1 MPVQRF
7 RYRKQIANKTEFKY
21 RFKDDE
27 DRTVEKLPSEMTA
40 QELAVEIERQT
51 AKAKRYHSRFKFC
64 QEMQELLENELEE
77 RRSIAAKAIQIS

>member
-7 RYRKQIANKTEFKY
+7 RYRKQIANKTEFMY

-27 DRTVEKLPSEMTA
+27 DRTVEKLPTQMTA

-64 QEMQELLENELEE
+64 QEMQELLQSELEA
-77 RRSIAAKAIQIS
+77 RRELAAKAIQIS